1 MEVDDFGGG
10 EGCVESRRIGR
21 REDRHTRESIRC
33 ATAILLPVRREAA
46 EAWIPDGVDSAART
60 NRSLSRAALWRSI
73 GTPEGGRESY
83 GDPPRGSNG
92 EGLRARDES
101 EREGWWS
108 ERAIERLVGDLSGSR
123 VRLGWVGFSSRL

>member
-1 MEVDDFGGG
+1 MEVDGYGGG

-33 ATAILLPVRREAA
+33 ASAILLPVRREAA

-60 NRSLSRAALWRSI
+60 NRSLSRAALSRSI

-83 GDPPRGSNG
+83 RDPSRGSSG
-92 EGLRARDES
+92 
-101 EREGWWS
+101 GWGGRGIVAGAS
-108 ERAIERLVGDLSGSR
+108 ERAGERES
-123 VRLGWVGFSSRL
+123 VREPR